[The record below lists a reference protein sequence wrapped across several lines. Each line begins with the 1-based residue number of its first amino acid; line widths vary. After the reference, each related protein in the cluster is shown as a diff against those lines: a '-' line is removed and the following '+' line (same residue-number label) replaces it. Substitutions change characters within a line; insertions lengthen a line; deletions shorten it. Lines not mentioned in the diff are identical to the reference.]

1 MKVDDAFGPADG
13 VDQEGPDSGQQSAPQ
28 GSGGGGLIGLFAG
41 LQAMGEWSDGTEDIE
56 DPGLLRAAEEAVAH
70 TGRQQV
76 APKPPIDEA
85 WQTIATHDGPGGLAG
100 LEDVARALD
109 SEGIS
114 VGWDPYEP
122 AQEVGFMPPGM
133 SARVYSLQ
141 VPASQAAKA
150 KEVLYGVA
158 PEGVT
163 YGWAPEVRPP
173 SSLDRSAAADA
184 EYGFDR
190 SATGSAPRTGDPTI
204 SDNQRLESMAR
215 SGPSG
220 VAIALI
226 TVGGLLLVGIVV
238 YALLMR

>member
-1 MKVDDAFGPADG
+1 MKDDGAFGPGDG
-13 VDQEGPDSGQQSAPQ
+13 VDPEGREPGEQGAPPGF
-28 GSGGGGLIGLFAG
+28 GSGGLIGLFAG
-41 LQAMGEWSDGTEDIE
+41 LRAMGEWSEGIE
-56 DPGLLRAAEEAVAH
+56 DPELLRAAEEAVAH
-70 TGRQQV
+70 TGRQQT
-76 APKPPIDEA
+76 ASKPSIDEA

-109 SEGIS
+109 SEGIP

-122 AQEVGFMPPGM
+122 AQEVGFMLPGM

>member
-1 MKVDDAFGPADG
+1 MKDDGAFGPGDS
-13 VDQEGPDSGQQSAPQ
+13 VNPEGPEPGEQRASLGF
-28 GSGGGGLIGLFAG
+28 GSGGLIGLFAG
-41 LQAMGEWSDGTEDIE
+41 LRAMGESSEGIE
-56 DPGLLRAAEEAVAH
+56 DPELLRAAEEAVAH

-76 APKPPIDEA
+76 ASKPPIDEA

-109 SEGIS
+109 SEGIP

-158 PEGVT
+158 PQGVT

-173 SSLDRSAAADA
+173 SALDRPTAGDA

-190 SATGSAPRTGDPTI
+190 SATGSRPRIGDPTI
-204 SDNQRLESMAR
+204 SDNQRLERMVGG
-215 SGPSG
+215 GPSG

>member
-1 MKVDDAFGPADG
+1 MKDDDAFAPGDG
-13 VDQEGPDSGQQSAPQ
+13 VNPEGPEPGEQRASLGF
-28 GSGGGGLIGLFAG
+28 GSRGLIGLFAG
-41 LQAMGEWSDGTEDIE
+41 LRAMGESSEGVE

-70 TGRQQV
+70 AGRQQV
-76 APKPPIDEA
+76 ASKPPIDEA
-85 WQTIATHDGPGGLAG
+85 WQTIATHDGPGGLEG

-109 SEGIS
+109 SEGIP

-150 KEVLYGVA
+150 KEVLCGVA
-158 PEGVT
+158 PQGVT

-173 SSLDRSAAADA
+173 SALDRSAAADA

-190 SATGSAPRTGDPTI
+190 SATGSRPRIGDPTI
-204 SDNQRLESMAR
+204 SDNQRLERMVGG
-215 SGPSG
+215 GPSG

-226 TVGGLLLVGIVV
+226 TVGGLLLIGIVV